1 MENSYIVNQTP
12 NPCAFRVARMYRNG
26 VEKVIG
32 IFANQ
37 GDAVQIARAEK
48 LRIDSYVQITLTGWQ
63 IDKI

>member
-1 MENSYIVNQTP
+1 
-12 NPCAFRVARMYRNG
+12 MYRNG